1 MIIKSQSQIKDKDNE
16 NGLYLVSTPIG
27 NLKDITLRAIETLK
41 KSSYILCEDTRVS
54 KNLLDRYEI
63 KSRMISNH
71 KFNESKNLNKII
83 SLLKSGEIISL
94 ISDAGTPSISDP
106 GSILVNE
113 CIRNDIKVTPI
124 PGPSAVATAVSISG
138 FSEKFIFYGFLPE
151 KKQALINVFN
161 KISKFDETCV
171 FFVSTKKVNKIIPD
185 LKKYF
190 SGRKIVFCR
199 EISKIYEEFLR
210 KTVDDLELFN
220 KELKGE
226 LTIVISEKKID
237 KNYSQKLSESDM
249 NIINKMITKLTIKEI
264 TEIISQN
271 KDTSKKEIYSYCLKL
286 KNEI

>member
-1 MIIKSQSQIKDKDNE
+1 MIIKSQSQMKDKE

-27 NLKDITLRAIETLK
+27 NLKDITLRALETLK

-63 KSRMISNH
+63 KSRLISNH

-83 SLLKSGEIISL
+83 NLLKSGEIISL

-106 GSILVNE
+106 GAILVKE
-113 CIRNDIKVTPI
+113 CVKNNIRITPI
-124 PGPSAVATAVSISG
+124 PGPSAVAVAVSISG

-151 KKQALINVFN
+151 KKQALENVLN

-171 FFVSTKKVNKIIPD
+171 FFVSTKKVNKIIPE
-185 LKKYF
+185 LKKNF

-199 EISKIYEEFLR
+199 EISKIYEEFIR
-210 KTVDDLELFN
+210 KNVDDLEIFN

-237 KNYSQKLSESDM
+237 KKHSQELSESDM
-249 NIINKMITKLTIKEI
+249 SIINKMINKLTIK
-264 TEIISQN
+264 
-271 KDTSKKEIYSYCLKL
+271 
-286 KNEI
+286 